1 MPPSWRYYRAFDL
14 LIVGGVRFALCANAH
29 ISESRYR
36 RPILWLNLDMGQPT
50 TSALS
55 SCMTL
60 FSFRESS
67 RPKVNQVFTPRRTEV
82 NREIY
87 VDRLDLEK
95 ALNRAL
101 DGSLHAIIF
110 GESGSGKSWL
120 YKKVLSD
127 LGAKVATA
135 NCANASRLGSLT
147 EEIKHVVAGEE
158 PRKLS
163 EQTEEMNAAVK
174 AVVAE
179 GGLKSSRKYLF
190 SEADPFLDCVRIL
203 REDAGNS
210 PAVLV
215 IDNLEMIFGSTKLMN
230 ELASLIILLDDERYA
245 KYRVKLL
252 IVGVPRDAKRYL
264 SKAHASVGNR
274 LTEVPEVSS
283 LSSQQVKSLVQTG
296 FVELLRVDISPDMLS
311 RVQDHVHEITMGYA
325 QPVQEYCEQLGYI
338 LEDNNW
344 KIEPEHLKLAD
355 LAWLKQGLSQ
365 ASGLVDEWMN
375 KRETKAGRRNQ
386 VLYVLSKL
394 KQKTFHVNDIETQ
407 LRNEFAASTKP
418 EQNLAVDQILSEMSK
433 GQNAILKRTM
443 REASYEFRDAKFAM
457 ALKTSLI
464 KDAVKEKIIK
474 IDDPTLN
481 FD

>member
-1 MPPSWRYYRAFDL
+1 MS
-14 LIVGGVRFALCANAH
+14 
-29 ISESRYR
+29 
-36 RPILWLNLDMGQPT
+36 
-50 TSALS
+50 
-55 SCMTL
+55 L
-60 FSFRESS
+60 FQLGEKP

-82 NREIY
+82 NRAIY
-87 VDRLDLEK
+87 VDRLDLEN
-95 ALNRAL
+95 ALKRAL

-127 LGAKVATA
+127 IGAKIAMA

-147 EEIKHVVAGEE
+147 EEIKHVVVREE
-158 PRKLS
+158 PRKLT
-163 EQTEEMNAAVK
+163 EQIEEMNAAVK

-179 GGLKSSRKYLF
+179 GGLKSSRKYIF
-190 SEADPFLDCVRIL
+190 SESDPFLDCVRLL
-203 REDAGNS
+203 REDAGKA

-215 IDNLEMIFGSTKLMN
+215 IDNLEMIFSSTQLMN

-245 KYRVKLL
+245 RYNVKLL

-264 SKAHASVGNR
+264 SRAHASVGNR

-283 LSSQQVKSLVQTG
+283 LSAEQVKTLVKTG
-296 FVELLRVDISPDMLS
+296 FVELLRVPMTPEMLS
-311 RVQDHVHEITMGYA
+311 TVQSHVYEITMGYA

-338 LEDNNW
+338 LEDNDW
-344 KIEPEHLKLAD
+344 KVEPKHLKDAD

-386 VLYVLSKL
+386 VLYVLAKL
-394 KQKTFHVNDIETQ
+394 KKKSFHVSDVEAQ
-407 LRNEFAASTKP
+407 LRTEFAASTKP

-433 GQNAILKRTM
+433 GNNAILKRTM
-443 REASYEFRDAKFAM
+443 SEASYEFRDAKFAM

-464 KDAVKEKIIK
+464 KDPIKQKISK
-474 IDDPTLN
+474 IDDPALN
-481 FD
+481 VG